1 MSCPYKYLFGIP
13 GKGVH
18 AYRFMDTA
26 IVDYVGTIVL
36 AALLTKF
43 TQLPLVLST
52 ILMFI
57 IGILLHVVFCVPT
70 DATRYLGL
78 L

>member
-18 AYRFMDTA
+18 AYRLLDTA
-26 IVDYVGTIVL
+26 MVDYTGTLIL

-70 DATRYLGL
+70 GATRYLGL

>member
-1 MSCPYKYLFGIP
+1 MSCHYKYLFGIP

-70 DATRYLGL
+70 GATRYLGL

>member
-70 DATRYLGL
+70 GATRYLGL